1 MHYPLMNFD
10 FFGVGGC
17 HMERPFKLHKRLVTT
32 TLLKVRPALA
42 TCLPFKKYRL
52 RVTDPSTDPYC
63 VTLGRKKKQTKDGEK
78 MQTTKQLVVFFF
90 GGGGHP
96 ILPPKKK
103 ANQLHEA
110 DCKKVGTSGWLR

>member
-1 MHYPLMNFD
+1 
-10 FFGVGGC
+10 
-17 HMERPFKLHKRLVTT
+17 MERPFKLHKRLVTT

-78 MQTTKQLVVFFF
+78 MQTTKQLVVFFL

-96 ILPPKKK
+96 ILPPQKKK
-103 ANQLHEA
+103 RINFTKLTVKRLEPL
-110 DCKKVGTSGWLR
+110 DGFGRCVCFFFGITR